1 MAAAM
6 ESLPWPFKGGGNGS
20 AAAYGDLESPHALD
34 FAAARVARS
43 TTSADGTFHELVF
56 LATGPDAMSVH
67 MTRNTLASLAT
78 VGLGVHV
85 LLLADSPETCKHFE
99 REFVVAGGSSPGL
112 TIPGRPCYWSSRV
125 LHDAPADSVSLRKF
139 WDWRFRFYYVKKAYL
154 SRLVSAG
161 FSVIQAD
168 TDTVWCHD
176 PFALLR
182 HMDASLVV
190 MRESGT
196 VANAGL
202 LYARPGSRQTRDI
215 LDEVAWRIQLFS
227 HAPHMVGKIVRFA
240 TRPYYANSDDQTIL
254 EDVLVSAVL
263 RSRTF
268 LGSTAHYEA
277 KNRHHPEGSVEWHT
291 QPEAALQRKQ
301 LHQFWSLQQTRR
313 TALPWALNNT
323 SQPDETA
330 FTSYSRWSLPPSTD
344 GFVVAPTALFAM
356 LPFSTAAAVT
366 HLTASRGFASK
377 VRTLKEIGRWYVGEV
392 PAEAA
397 ETSDTE
403 RRRAHNARERNS

>member
-1 MAAAM
+1 MGRSLSTHNAFASTGLRTGPRRLLRDSAPFGLTDMPRAAARMAAAM

-154 SRLVSAG
+154 SRLVRPPAAAAARTRAG
-161 FSVIQAD
+161 ARLARKARGVGTDAD
-168 TDTVWCHD
+168 ARGQRETRAGSERPSGPRAAPRW
-176 PFALLR
+176 R
-182 HMDASLVV
+182 H
-190 MRESGT
+190 
-196 VANAGL
+196 
-202 LYARPGSRQTRDI
+202 
-215 LDEVAWRIQLFS
+215 AWRDDS
-227 HAPHMVGKIVRFA
+227 ASSASVRRA
-240 TRPYYANSDDQTIL
+240 LSGERWILGDPGRYGHCLVPRPIRAAASYGRISRRHGRRPYIIVQPPL
-254 EDVLVSAVL
+254 LQVS
-263 RSRTF
+263 
-268 LGSTAHYEA
+268 
-277 KNRHHPEGSVEWHT
+277 
-291 QPEAALQRKQ
+291 
-301 LHQFWSLQQTRR
+301 
-313 TALPWALNNT
+313 
-323 SQPDETA
+323 
-330 FTSYSRWSLPPSTD
+330 
-344 GFVVAPTALFAM
+344 
-356 LPFSTAAAVT
+356 
-366 HLTASRGFASK
+366 
-377 VRTLKEIGRWYVGEV
+377 
-392 PAEAA
+392 
-397 ETSDTE
+397 
-403 RRRAHNARERNS
+403 RRRDRRPLRLSPTPTPANLSSS